1 MSSQS
6 SRTSTPTTGLSK
18 LPPIVTNEADR
29 EFLYEL
35 NGFLDHEL
43 SKINAQSE
51 EQRYLV
57 YKSVFNKVIEHV
69 TAYKTL
75 LTTIKKEYEDTIET
89 IRTGQREAV
98 FLQGKVKAM
107 ASEPS
112 TIRNY
117 KKRSDELEER
127 ISIIRKDNDHM
138 HKELQEMKAVRAE
151 REKKPEMK
159 EPPKRVLKKDHRRIP
174 GLTLEEATD
183 LPTLHKKD
191 ERLDR
196 TLKELNISLK
206 TRFLPKTQKLQLKE
220 TLENKV
226 NYRDQL
232 LWQSQVYK
240 ARGQRLKI
248 ALEAAQ
254 AYNRVK
260 PPHQTVGDAVM
271 LAFQH
276 ALGAAEK
283 EQAPATTGGD
293 QGDSTSSEPTQA
305 STFEDDDPNKEKEA
319 EMMLEYIEKFN
330 ELFEDNKFEEAA
342 IHAAN
347 SPKGILRTQATLA
360 KFRDVKVRYHG
371 RSPLLAFCDAM
382 MSSVKSAASKPNEGL
397 SLDCAKAGLN
407 ENRLDLIYHW
417 LTQDKLT
424 PSVEMGGLI
433 RDHCTCQV
441 PCMCGAQAL
450 AQHVFQRLRAHPDT
464 MRCLLRQGKVQMALQ
479 YGRTKGALQ
488 GEVLLQLLQQCPSVQ
503 LVEALLRA
511 PEGGSP
517 PLLPM
522 GGVLVQLIEGGQW
535 EVAKSWLQRLVYD
548 VAPPLPPTRQGGV
561 PGGEV
566 LHRLVSH
573 DDVTSH
579 PQWMEIVRRLQ
590 TDGYEELSLQLL
602 AVITVATSL
611 KLAFHTLGDA
621 AASDNNVS
629 ADDSQQQTLD

>member
-1 MSSQS
+1 MSSFS
-6 SRTSTPTTGLSK
+6 SRSSTPTSGLSK
-18 LPPIVTNEADR
+18 LPPIITNEADR

-35 NGFLDHEL
+35 NGFIDREL
-43 SKINAQSE
+43 NKINPQSE

-69 TAYKTL
+69 TSYKTL
-75 LTTIKKEYEDTIET
+75 LTAIKKEYEDTIET

-98 FLQGKVKAM
+98 FLQGKLKAM

-112 TIRNY
+112 TLRNY
-117 KKRSDELEER
+117 KKRADELEER
-127 ISIIRKDNDHM
+127 ISIIRKENDRLHE
-138 HKELQEMKAVRAE
+138 ELQELKAEREE
-151 REKKPEMK
+151 REKKPEMI
-159 EPPKRVLKKDHRRIP
+159 EPPKREVKKDRRQIP

-183 LPTLHKKD
+183 LPTLHKKN
-191 ERLDR
+191 ERLER

-206 TRFLPKTQKLQLKE
+206 TRFLPKTQKLQLKD

-232 LWQSQVYK
+232 LWQSQVFK

-276 ALGAAEK
+276 ALGAGEK
-283 EQAPATTGGD
+283 EQTAAPTAAGD
-293 QGDSTSSEPTQA
+293 QGDGTSSEPTQS

-330 ELFEDNKFEEAA
+330 ELFEDSKFEEAA

-360 KFRDVKVRYHG
+360 KFRDVKAGYQG

-382 MSSVKSAASKPNEGL
+382 MSSVKSAASRPNEGL

-424 PSVEMGGLI
+424 PSVEMGQLI
-433 RDHCTCQV
+433 RDHCSCKV

-450 AQHVFQRLRAHPDT
+450 AQHVFQHQRSHPDI
-464 MRCLLRQGKVQMALQ
+464 MLCLLQQGKVQMALQ
-479 YGRTKGALQ
+479 HAQAKGVLDQ
-488 GEVLLQLLQQCPSVQ
+488 DVLLKLLAQCPSVQ
-503 LVEALLRA
+503 LVDILLKDQDA
-511 PEGGSP
+511 EEGVGGGSKGVKGGG

-522 GGVLVQLIEGGQW
+522 GVVLVELCRIGQW
-535 EVAKSWLQRLVYD
+535 EMGKNWLQKLVYT
-548 VAPPLPPTRQGGV
+548 PLSTK
-561 PGGEV
+561 PGMPRGEM
-566 LHRLVSH
+566 LHKLVSS

-579 PQWMEIVRRLQ
+579 SQWMELVKQLQ
-590 TDGYEELSLQLL
+590 TDGHEELSLQLM
-602 AVITVATSL
+602 AVVTVAMSM
-611 KLAFHTLGDA
+611 KLAF
-621 AASDNNVS
+621 
-629 ADDSQQQTLD
+629 QTLHDESDINEETLD